1 MKLKNYLH
9 KENLTQHEFIKIIE
23 DNSGKKIP
31 QGTLAKWI
39 TGMRI
44 PRKDEVKLI
53 YEVTD
58 KLVEP
63 NDFYDIK

>member
-63 NDFYDIK
+63 NDLYDIK

>member
-53 YEVTD
+53 YEVTA

>member
-44 PRKDEVKLI
+44 RRKDELKLI

>member
-1 MKLKNYLH
+1 MKLKNYLL

>member
-9 KENLTQHEFIKIIE
+9 KKNLTQHEFIKIIE
-23 DNSGKKIP
+23 DNSGKNIP

-53 YEVTD
+53 YEVTN

>member
-63 NDFYDIK
+63 NDFYDII

>member
-23 DNSGKKIP
+23 NNSGKKIP

-39 TGMRI
+39 TGLRI

>member
-53 YEVTD
+53 YEVTN

>member
-9 KENLTQHEFIKIIE
+9 KENLTQHEVIKIIE

>member
-58 KLVEP
+58 KLVDP

>member
-23 DNSGKKIP
+23 NNSGKKIP